1 MLNSEKL
8 KYIKEIK
15 ISTSPYV
22 IFCQKYCV
30 AHELKIIFITQVR
43 IHTTIYTFK
52 IYVLP
57 WFESQSQH
65 YIFAKCIKE
74 KRLISS
80 RYIGSLY

>member
-1 MLNSEKL
+1 M
-8 KYIKEIK
+8 EIK

-43 IHTTIYTFK
+43 VHTTIYTFK

-65 YIFAKCIKE
+65 YIFAKCINEYNYKE
-74 KRLISS
+74 PAGAVLFI
-80 RYIGSLY
+80 YV